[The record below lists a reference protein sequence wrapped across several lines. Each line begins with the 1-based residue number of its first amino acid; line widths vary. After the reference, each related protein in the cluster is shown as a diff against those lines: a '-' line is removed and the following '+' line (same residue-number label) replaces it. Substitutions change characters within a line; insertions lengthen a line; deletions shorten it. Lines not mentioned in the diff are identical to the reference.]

1 MSAKEE
7 IQNIKDRLK
16 HRKLHRSGIMERI
29 ERALVRQYGKQ
40 KAKEVRIK
48 DLD

>member
-7 IQNIKDRLK
+7 IQSIRDRLRD
-16 HRKLHRSGIMERI
+16 RKLHRSGIKERI
-29 ERALVRQYGKQ
+29 ERALVREFGKQ

-48 DLD
+48 DLK